1 MALAVLFR
9 LIFTALALAII
20 LVSARIL
27 QILPPR
33 KPPVPRKRSSPTTLM
48 IVLGSGGHTAEMLA
62 MLKDL
67 DPTLYTRRIWVV
79 GEDDWLSKKRAVEFE
94 QRLEE
99 KMRAGGAGKDGSAVK
114 ADNMRTRQE
123 LRPNTGSNSYTIAEV
138 PRARRIH
145 QPLYTTPFSALLCL
159 WACVKLLMAP
169 PGVAHTK
176 QPLSLQSKSKFS
188 KPSTYPDLIITN
200 GPATATILIIATCML
215 RFFNARQADTQ
226 GKMRTIYVESWARV
240 KRLSLS
246 GKLLV
251 GVVDRFVVQWPSLD
265 GVGGRGEYLGV
276 LV

>member
-1 MALAVLFR
+1 MALAVLLR
-9 LIFTALALAII
+9 LAFTILALAII
-20 LVSARIL
+20 FISARII

-33 KPPVPRKRSSPTTLM
+33 KPPLPRKRGSPTTLM

-79 GEDDWLSKKRAVEFE
+79 GEDDWLSKKRAAEFE
-94 QRLEE
+94 QQLEG
-99 KMRAGGAGKDGSAVK
+99 KVRAGGAGKSGSAVK
-114 ADNMRTRQE
+114 TDIMRTRQE
-123 LRPNTGSNSYTIAEV
+123 LRPTTGANSYTIVGV

-159 WACVKLLMAP
+159 WACIRLLMAP
-169 PGVAHTK
+169 SGVTHMK
-176 QPLSLQSKSKFS
+176 QPLSLQSKPKSS

-200 GPATATILIIATCML
+200 GPATATILILATCVL
-215 RFFNARQADTQ
+215 RFFNVQQSDTQ

-251 GVVDRFVVQWPSLD
+251 RVVDRFVVQWPSLE
-265 GVGGRGEYLGV
+265 GMGGRGEYLGI